1 MNKDNATNDQNGI
14 KVKYSITFII
24 LLNSALLTRRKHAF
38 DWAHVIMRAFFI
50 CALHVRLMSI
60 DHAVLLQFVWHSRE
74 GLTQTERE
82 QDVVDPFVEHVH
94 SNLARVN

>member
-1 MNKDNATNDQNGI
+1 
-14 KVKYSITFII
+14 
-24 LLNSALLTRRKHAF
+24 
-38 DWAHVIMRAFFI
+38 MRAFFI

-74 GLTQTERE
+74 GLTQRERE

-94 SNLARVN
+94 SDLARVC

>member
-1 MNKDNATNDQNGI
+1 
-14 KVKYSITFII
+14 
-24 LLNSALLTRRKHAF
+24 
-38 DWAHVIMRAFFI
+38 MRAFFI